1 MTDVRIDEKGTIW
14 VGRGAVMLYGPFTE
28 DERDSLRRR
37 ILMALKYEHVP
48 DAPPPSTC
56 RAPHCDRPHD
66 SIGLCSAHYQRV
78 QVPVGEMKR

>member
-37 ILMALKYEHVP
+37 ILMAFKYEHVP
-48 DAPPPSTC
+48 DAPPPSTAETRRISKSPSAC
-56 RAPHCDRPHD
+56 RRTRTTFRRLRNSAPA
-66 SIGLCSAHYQRV
+66 G
-78 QVPVGEMKR
+78 